1 LRLTGNFMAW
11 SGKADEA
18 ERVWASALEYA
29 ERADSPTQVA
39 EILNWNAWSLWWGSL
54 PAGEGIQRADEII
67 ERAAGNPYLE
77 AIGMVMRGC
86 LKGMRGDFSGAR
98 VDIVPARAR
107 LFDMKRMANWAGTA
121 MVAADVELLA
131 RNPAAAAEALAGA
144 YEWMSGQSETGY
156 IATVAGLRA
165 AAALDL
171 GREDDA
177 LAFAD
182 ETARIAQADDVEALV
197 RQACVRAR
205 VLARRRDHDAAAE
218 ALQAAV
224 ALAEPTD
231 FLTLREY
238 VAMSRAEV
246 AGLAGNRDEQRAAL
260 EEALRLAE
268 LKGDVV
274 TAQRAREGL
283 AEN

>member
-1 LRLTGNFMAW
+1 M
-11 SGKADEA
+11 
-18 ERVWASALEYA
+18 
-29 ERADSPTQVA
+29 
-39 EILNWNAWSLWWGSL
+39 
-54 PAGEGIQRADEII
+54 
-67 ERAAGNPYLE
+67 E
-77 AIGMVMRGC
+77 AIVMVMRGC

-98 VDIVPARAR
+98 ADIVPARAR

>member
-1 LRLTGNFMAW
+1 
-11 SGKADEA
+11 
-18 ERVWASALEYA
+18 
-29 ERADSPTQVA
+29 
-39 EILNWNAWSLWWGSL
+39 
-54 PAGEGIQRADEII
+54 
-67 ERAAGNPYLE
+67 
-77 AIGMVMRGC
+77 MRGC

-98 VDIVPARAR
+98 ADIVPARAR

-144 YEWMSGQSETGY
+144 YEWISGQSETGY

-182 ETARIAQADDVEALV
+182 ETARIGSGG
-197 RQACVRAR
+197 
-205 VLARRRDHDAAAE
+205 RRRGACTTGVCTGEGAGAPPRPRRGRRSAASRGRTRGTDRLPHATRVRCD
-218 ALQAAV
+218 V
-224 ALAEPTD
+224 A
-231 FLTLREY
+231 R
-238 VAMSRAEV
+238 EV

-274 TAQRAREGL
+274 TAPRAREGL
-283 AEN
+283 AQT